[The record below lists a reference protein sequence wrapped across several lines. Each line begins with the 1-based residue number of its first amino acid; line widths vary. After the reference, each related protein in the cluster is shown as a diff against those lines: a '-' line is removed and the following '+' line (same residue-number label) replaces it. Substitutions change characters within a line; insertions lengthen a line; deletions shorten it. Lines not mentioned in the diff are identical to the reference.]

1 MRRIDSISRP
11 KPRARG
17 SLTSVVHSLFRRRG
31 VVTELYLTQRKLPWG
46 QLTEPK
52 RAKRQR
58 RASSDDNK
66 IDSKKQI
73 SPTSAPTQSKT
84 TPSTKIDLFI
94 LRHGEAGNR
103 MTVVEEDS
111 ERPLT
116 TEGRIE
122 MQKIAKS
129 LKAVGLQTNQIYT
142 SPLKRARETAEI
154 TAKILNIPTL
164 KEWDELR
171 PDGSKAALYRKLA
184 GLEQNSRLILVGH
197 EPYLTSLIGEII
209 GTASPKVVLKK
220 GGLAKVR
227 ITSFTP
233 RVSGELRWLLTP
245 KVITKMS

>member
-1 MRRIDSISRP
+1 
-11 KPRARG
+11 
-17 SLTSVVHSLFRRRG
+17 
-31 VVTELYLTQRKLPWG
+31 
-46 QLTEPK
+46 LTEPK
-52 RAKRQR
+52 GAR
-58 RASSDDNK
+58 RTTGALSEDK
-66 IDSKKQI
+66 AIDSKRPTSSRAARTRSKKP
-73 SPTSAPTQSKT
+73 SPT
-84 TPSTKIDLFI
+84 KIELFI

-116 TEGRIE
+116 MEGRAE

-164 KEWDELR
+164 EEWDELK
-171 PDGSKAALYRKLA
+171 PDGSKTALYRKLA
-184 GLEQNSRLILVGH
+184 RLEQNSRLILVGH

-209 GTASPKVVLKK
+209 GTTSPKVVLKK
-220 GGLAKVR
+220 GGVARVR

-233 RVSGELRWLLTP
+233 RISGELRWLLTP
-245 KVITKMS
+245 KIITKMS